1 MPTSKR
7 ASSLQLMELDPGR
20 QAVIRRLEGGRALL
34 ARLAAMGFTPGA
46 MITVVRSSDH
56 GPLLVSL
63 RGSQVALGR
72 GEAAH
77 IFVSLN
83 GKDRPAEAART
94 HQASYS
100 IALTGQPNVGK
111 SSVFNSLTGMNQ
123 HVGNWTGKTIECK
136 IGTFKFKGTG
146 FSIVDLPGTYSL
158 TASSEEERLA
168 RDYILKEHPH
178 LIVAVVNAAS
188 LERSLYLVAELL
200 LLPVPVIVALNMVD
214 VAEQEGIQIEP
225 KVLEAALGIPV
236 VPMVASRGVGLAEL
250 EETILRMSKQEA
262 AYQPKRPSIL
272 PAHQAVLDQLKGL
285 IGSYVLPGYP
295 EEWVALKLL
304 EGDEELTGMMRE
316 RMPPDAWEAVH
327 ALLYQHEDAILD
339 IAGARYEWVAR
350 VIRAAVVEP
359 KVTRV
364 GLTSRLDRVLT
375 HPLWGTLTLVAILG
389 GVFWLTYRV
398 GSPLQA
404 WLSRLIS
411 ALAQLLRSSW
421 IQAPRWLV
429 EFSAGGILGG
439 IGMVLTFLP
448 ILIIFFAILGFMEDT
463 GYMARAAY
471 LSDRWM
477 HMMGLHG
484 KSFMPILLGFGCNVP
499 AILGTRIIESKRV
512 RLLTT
517 LLIPLVPCTARM
529 AVITILAAVF
539 FGPSAFW
546 IAWGLVGFS
555 LLILAGLGLVLHHF
569 FFENEHVP
577 FIMELPLYHLPNLK
591 TIGLYVRDNVV
602 GFLKKA
608 GTTILVATLIVWALS
623 YFPSG
628 NVMTSY
634 LGMAGKLLEPVGSW
648 MGLPWPVLV
657 ALLTSFVAKENTVAT
672 LGVLYGNLDV
682 LKTVM
687 TPSAMLAFL
696 VFQILFI
703 PCVGTVAAIHQETRS
718 WKWTATSVGMQL
730 ALSLGFAVA
739 IYQIGRLF

>member
-1 MPTSKR
+1 M
-7 ASSLQLMELDPGR
+7 QLMELQPGKK
-20 QAVIRRLEGGRALL
+20 AVIRRLEGGRTVLS
-34 ARLAAMGFTPGA
+34 RLAALGFTPGA
-46 MITVVRSSDH
+46 VITVLRSSDH

-63 RGSQVALGR
+63 RGSRVALGR

-77 IFVSLN
+77 IFVSSA
-83 GKDRPAEAART
+83 GKEKTAEPETAQQT
-94 HQASYS
+94 KFS
-100 IALTGQPNVGK
+100 IALAGQPNVGK
-111 SSVFNSLTGMNQ
+111 SSVFNSLTGLNQ
-123 HVGNWTGKTIECK
+123 HVGNWTGKTIETK
-136 IGTFKFKGTG
+136 MGAFTFKGTG

-168 RDYILKEHPH
+168 REYIIKEHPD
-178 LIVAVVNAAS
+178 LIVAVVNAAT

-200 LLPVPVIVALNMVD
+200 LLAVPIVVALNMVD
-214 VAEQEGIQIEP
+214 VAEQEGIQVEP
-225 KVLEAALGIPV
+225 KVLEAALGVPV
-236 VPMVASRGVGLAEL
+236 VSLVASKGAGLVDL
-250 EETILRMSKQEA
+250 EEAILRMANHELP
-262 AYQPKRPSIL
+262 YQPKRPSIL
-272 PAHQAVLDQLKGL
+272 PAHQKVLDQLRGF
-285 IGSYVLPGYP
+285 IGTYVLPDYP

-304 EGDEELTGMMRE
+304 EGDEELTELMKST
-316 RMPPDAWEAVH
+316 MPPEAWENVH
-327 ALLYQHEDAILD
+327 DLLYQHEDAILD

-350 VIRAAVVEP
+350 IIRAAVVEP

-364 GLTSRLDRVLT
+364 GMTARLDRVLT
-375 HPLWGTLTLVAILG
+375 HPMVGTLTLIAILG
-389 GVFWLTYRV
+389 GVFWLTYQV
-398 GSPLQA
+398 GSPIQA
-404 WLSRLIS
+404 WLSLMINH
-411 ALAQLLRSSW
+411 LAQILRSAW
-421 IQAPRWLV
+421 AQAPRWLV
-429 EFSAGGILGG
+429 EFSAGGVLGG

-499 AILGTRIIESKRV
+499 AILGTRIIESRRA

-529 AVITILAAVF
+529 AVITILASVF

-577 FIMELPLYHLPNLK
+577 FIMELPLYHLPNLR
-591 TIGLYVRDNVV
+591 TIGIYVKDNVL

-608 GTTILVATLIVWALS
+608 GTTILAATLIVWALS
-623 YFPSG
+623 YFPNG
-628 NVMTSY
+628 IVMTSY
-634 LGMAGKLLEPVGSW
+634 LSMVGKFMQPVGSW
-648 MGLPWPVLV
+648 MGMPWPFFV

-672 LGVLYGNLDV
+672 LGVLYGNLSV

-687 TPSAMLAFL
+687 TPAAMLAFL

-703 PCVGTVAAIHQETRS
+703 PCVGTVAAIQQETHS
-718 WKWTATSVGMQL
+718 WRWTASSVGIQL

-739 IYQIGRLF
+739 VFQIGRLF

>member
-1 MPTSKR
+1 M
-7 ASSLQLMELDPGR
+7 QLMELQPG
-20 QAVIRRLEGGRALL
+20 QKAVIRRLDGGRQVLS
-34 ARLAAMGFTPGA
+34 RLAAMGFTPGA
-46 MITVVRSSDH
+46 AITVIRSSDH

-63 RGSQVALGR
+63 RGSRVALGQ

-77 IFVSLN
+77 IFVSFA
-83 GKDRPAEAART
+83 GKEKPLESEPAFAGSLT
-94 HQASYS
+94 

-111 SSVFNSLTGMNQ
+111 SSVFNMLTGLNQ

-136 IGTFKFKGTG
+136 VGSLNFKGVG

-168 RDYILKEHPH
+168 RDYIIQEHPD
-178 LIVAVVNAAS
+178 LIVAVVNAAT

-200 LLPVPVIVALNMVD
+200 LLPVPLVVALNMTD
-214 VAEQEGIQIEP
+214 VAEQEGIQVEP
-225 KVLEAALGIPV
+225 KVLEAALGVPV
-236 VPMVASRGVGLAEL
+236 VSMVASKGGGLIQL
-250 EETILRMSKQEA
+250 EDTILRMANHEIP
-262 AYQPKRPSIL
+262 YEPKRPLIL
-272 PAHQAVLDQLKGL
+272 PAHQAVLDQLRGL
-285 IGSYVLPGYP
+285 IGTYVLPNYP

-304 EGDEELTGMMRE
+304 EGDEELTGMMRSA
-316 RMPPDAWEAVH
+316 MPPAAWEHVH

-350 VIRAAVVEP
+350 IIRAAVVEP

-375 HPLWGTLTLVAILG
+375 HPIWGTLTLVAILG

-404 WLSRLIS
+404 WLSQLLGQ
-411 ALAQLLRSSW
+411 LAQLLRLHW
-421 IQAPRWLV
+421 AQGPRGLV
-429 EFSAGGILGG
+429 EFAAGGVLGG

-448 ILIIFFAILGFMEDT
+448 ILVIFFAILGFMEDT

-499 AILGTRIIESKRV
+499 AILGTRIIESRRA

-529 AVITILAAVF
+529 AVVTILAAVF
-539 FGPSAFW
+539 FGANAFW
-546 IAWGLVGFS
+546 VAWGLVGFS

-569 FFENEHVP
+569 LFENEHVP
-577 FIMELPLYHLPNLK
+577 FIMELPLYHLPNFR
-591 TIGLYVRDNVV
+591 TIGIYIRDNVL

-608 GTTILVATLIVWALS
+608 GTTILVATLVVWALS
-623 YFPSG
+623 YFPTG

-634 LGMAGKLLEPVGSW
+634 LGMAGKFLEPVGQW
-648 MGLPWPVLV
+648 MGLPWPALV
-657 ALLTSFVAKENTVAT
+657 ALLTSFIAKENTVST
-672 LGVLYGNLDV
+672 LGVLYGNLNV

-687 TPSAMLAFL
+687 APAAMLAFL

-703 PCVGTVAAIHQETRS
+703 PCVGTVAAIQQETRS
-718 WKWTATSVGMQL
+718 WKWTLTSVGIQF
-730 ALSLGFAVA
+730 ALSLGLAVA
-739 IYQIGRLF
+739 VFQIGRLL

>member
-1 MPTSKR
+1 
-7 ASSLQLMELDPGR
+7 MELLPGKK
-20 QAVIRRLEGGRALL
+20 AVIRRLEGGRSVLS
-34 ARLAAMGFTPGA
+34 RLAALGFTPGA
-46 MITVVRSSDH
+46 LITVLRSSDH

-63 RGSQVALGR
+63 RGSRVALGR

-77 IFVSLN
+77 IFVSFA
-83 GKDRPAEAART
+83 GKEKT
-94 HQASYS
+94 TEKETSNQNNLS

-111 SSVFNSLTGMNQ
+111 SSVFNLLTGLNQ

-136 IGTFKFKGTG
+136 IGTFKFKGTE

-168 RDYILKEHPH
+168 RDYIIKEHPD

-200 LLPVPVIVALNMVD
+200 LLPVPIVVALNMTD
-214 VAEQEGIQIEP
+214 VAEKEGIQVEP
-225 KVLEAALGIPV
+225 KVLEAALGVPV
-236 VPMVASRGVGLAEL
+236 VCMVASKGGGLVEL
-250 EETILRMSKQEA
+250 EETILQMSNHEIP
-262 AYQPKRPSIL
+262 YQPKRPLIL
-272 PAHQAVLDQLKGL
+272 PAHQAVLEQLRGF
-285 IGSYVLPGYP
+285 IGSYVLPSYP

-304 EGDEELTGMMRE
+304 EGDEELTELMKSA
-316 RMPPDAWEAVH
+316 MPPEAWKNVY

-364 GLTSRLDRVLT
+364 GMTARLDRVLT
-375 HPLWGTLTLVAILG
+375 HPLLGTLTLIAILG
-389 GVFWLTYRV
+389 GAFWLTYKV
-398 GSPLQA
+398 GSPIQA
-404 WLSRLIS
+404 WLSHLIS
-411 ALAQLLRSSW
+411 QLAQILRSGW
-421 IQAPRWLV
+421 AQGPKWLV

-477 HMMGLHG
+477 HMIGLHG

-499 AILGTRIIESKRV
+499 AILGTRIIESRRA

-529 AVITILAAVF
+529 AVVAILAAVF

-546 IAWGLVGFS
+546 IAWGLVGCS

-577 FIMELPLYHLPNLK
+577 FIMELPLYHLPNLRS
-591 TIGLYVRDNVV
+591 IGIYIRDNVL

-608 GTTILVATLIVWALS
+608 GTTILVATLVVWALS
-623 YFPSG
+623 YFPTG

-634 LGMAGKLLEPVGSW
+634 LGQAGKLLEPIGSW

-657 ALLTSFVAKENTVAT
+657 ALLTSFVAKENTIAT
-672 LGVLYGNLDV
+672 LGVLYGDLNV
-682 LKTVM
+682 LKSVM
-687 TPSAMLAFL
+687 VPAAMLAFL
-696 VFQILFI
+696 VFQMLFI

-718 WKWTATSVGMQL
+718 WKWTLTSVGIQL
-730 ALSLGFAVA
+730 GLSLGLAVA
-739 IYQIGRLF
+739 VYQIGRLI

>member
-1 MPTSKR
+1 M
-7 ASSLQLMELDPGR
+7 QLLELKPGKK
-20 QAVIRRLEGGRALL
+20 AVIRRLEGGRSVLS
-34 ARLAAMGFTPGA
+34 RLAAMGFTPGA
-46 MITVVRSSDH
+46 VVTVLRSSDH

-63 RGSQVALGR
+63 RGSRVALGR

-77 IFVSLN
+77 IFVTFVA
-83 GKDRPAEAART
+83 KEKPAQIEIT
-94 HQASYS
+94 YQKTLT

-111 SSVFNSLTGMNQ
+111 SSIFNLLTGLNQ

-136 IGTFKFKGTG
+136 TGTYNYKGTC
-146 FSIVDLPGTYSL
+146 FTVVDLPGTYSL

-168 RDYILKEHPH
+168 RDFIIKEHPD
-178 LIVAVVNAAS
+178 LIVAVVNAAT

-200 LLPVPVIVALNMVD
+200 LLPVPIVVALNMTD

-225 KVLEAALGIPV
+225 KVLEAALGVPV
-236 VPMVASRGVGLAEL
+236 VPMVASKGAGQIGLAEAV
-250 EETILRMSKQEA
+250 LRLSNHEIS
-262 AYQPKRPSIL
+262 YQPKRPSIL
-272 PAHQAVLDQLKGL
+272 PAHQTVLDQLRGF
-285 IGSYVLPGYP
+285 IGSYVLPIYP

-304 EGDEELTGMMRE
+304 EGDEELTGLMKSS
-316 RMPPDAWEAVH
+316 MPPEAWENVH

-350 VIRAAVVEP
+350 IIRAAVVEP

-364 GLTSRLDRVLT
+364 GMTARLDRVLT
-375 HPLWGTLTLVAILG
+375 HPLWGTLTLITILG
-389 GVFWLTYRV
+389 GVFWLTYKV
-398 GSPLQA
+398 GSPIQA
-404 WLSRLIS
+404 FLSQLIGQ
-411 ALAQLLRSSW
+411 LAQILRSGW
-421 IQAPRWLV
+421 ATGPRWLV

-448 ILIIFFAILGFMEDT
+448 ILLIFFAILGFMEDT

-499 AILGTRIIESKRV
+499 AILGTRIIESPRA
-512 RLLTT
+512 RLLTI

-546 IAWGLVGFS
+546 IAWGLVGCS
-555 LLILAGLGLVLHHF
+555 LLILAGMGLVLHQF

-577 FIMELPLYHLPNLK
+577 FIMELPLYHLPNFR
-591 TIGLYVRDNVV
+591 TIGIYVRDNLLA
-602 GFLKKA
+602 FIKKA
-608 GTTILVATLIVWALS
+608 GTTILVATLFVWALS
-623 YFPSG
+623 YFPTG

-634 LGMAGKLLEPVGSW
+634 LGMAGKFLEPIGSW

-657 ALLTSFVAKENTVAT
+657 ALLTSFVAKENTVTT
-672 LGVLYGNLDV
+672 LGVLYGSLTA
-682 LKTVM
+682 LKTAM
-687 TPSAMLAFL
+687 TMAAMLAFL

-703 PCVGTVAAIHQETRS
+703 PCVGTMAAIRQETRS
-718 WKWTATSVGMQL
+718 WKWTATSIGIQL
-730 ALSLGFAVA
+730 ALSLGLAVA
-739 IYQIGRLF
+739 VYQIARLF

>member
-1 MPTSKR
+1 MQLNE
-7 ASSLQLMELDPGR
+7 LQPGKK
-20 QAVIRRLEGGRALL
+20 AVIQRLEGGRPVLS
-34 ARLAAMGFTPGA
+34 RLAAMGFTPGA
-46 MITVVRSSDH
+46 AISVIRSSDH

-63 RGSQVALGR
+63 RGSRVALGQ
-72 GEAAH
+72 GEADH
-77 IFVSLN
+77 IFVVPAGKEKLPEARAELPGSL
-83 GKDRPAEAART
+83 T
-94 HQASYS
+94 

-111 SSVFNSLTGMNQ
+111 SSVFNSLTGLNQ

-136 IGTFKFKGTG
+136 VGTFKFKGKD

-168 RDYILKEHPH
+168 RDYIIKEHPN
-178 LIVAVVNAAS
+178 LIVAVVNAAT

-200 LLPVPVIVALNMVD
+200 LLPVPVVVALNMID
-214 VAEQEGIQIEP
+214 VAEQEGIQVEP
-225 KVLEAALGIPV
+225 KVLAAALGVPV
-236 VPMVASRGVGLAEL
+236 VAMVASRGGGVTEL
-250 EETILRMSKQEA
+250 EDTILQTANHAVPYE
-262 AYQPKRPSIL
+262 PKRPLIL
-272 PAHQAVLDQLKGL
+272 PAHQEVLDQLRGL
-285 IGSYVLPGYP
+285 IGSYVLPDYP

-304 EGDEELTGMMRE
+304 EGDEELTGMMKAA
-316 RMPPDAWEAVH
+316 MPAEAWEGVH

-350 VIRAAVVEP
+350 IIRAAVVEP

-364 GLTSRLDRVLT
+364 GLTARLDRVLT
-375 HPLWGTLTLVAILG
+375 HPIWGTLILIAILG

-404 WLSRLIS
+404 WLSRLTGE
-411 ALAQLLRSSW
+411 LAQLLRVNW
-421 IQAPRWLV
+421 VHAPRWLV
-429 EFSAGGILGG
+429 EFFAGGVLGG

-499 AILGTRIIESKRV
+499 AILGTRIIESRRA

-539 FGPSAFW
+539 FGSNAFW
-546 IAWGLVGFS
+546 IAWGLVGCS
-555 LLILAGLGLVLHHF
+555 LLILAGLGLLLHQF
-569 FFENEHVP
+569 LFENEHVP

-591 TIGLYVRDNVV
+591 TIGIYIRDNVV

-608 GTTILVATLIVWALS
+608 GTTILVATLIVWVLS
-623 YFPSG
+623 YFPNG

-634 LGMAGKLLEPVGSW
+634 LGMIGKFMEPVGKW

-657 ALLTSFVAKENTVAT
+657 ALLTSFIAKENTAAT
-672 LGVLYGNLDV
+672 LGVLYGNLNV
-682 LKTVM
+682 LKTIM
-687 TPSAMLAFL
+687 TPAAMLAFL

-703 PCVGTVAAIHQETRS
+703 PCVGTVAAIQQETKS
-718 WKWTATSVGMQL
+718 WKWTATSVGIQL
-730 ALSLGFAVA
+730 VLSLSLAVA
-739 IYQIGRLF
+739 VFQIGRLI

>member
-1 MPTSKR
+1 M
-7 ASSLQLMELDPGR
+7 QLMELQPGAE
-20 QAVIRRLEGGRALL
+20 AVIRRLEGGRPVLS
-34 ARLAAMGFTPGA
+34 RLAAMGFTPGA
-46 MITVVRSSDH
+46 VVTVLRSGHH

-63 RGSQVALGR
+63 RGSRVALGR

-77 IFVSLN
+77 IFVSSTVIEKLV
-83 GKDRPAEAART
+83 DAEKAKPGT
-94 HQASYS
+94 FS

-111 SSVFNSLTGMNQ
+111 SSVFNLLTGLNQ

-136 IGTFKFKGTG
+136 VGTFKFQGKG
-146 FSIVDLPGTYSL
+146 FSVVDLPGTYSL

-168 RDYILKEHPH
+168 RDFIIKEHPD
-178 LIVAVVNAAS
+178 LIVAVVNAAI

-200 LLPVPVIVALNMVD
+200 LLPVPIVVALNMTD
-214 VAEQEGIQIEP
+214 VADQEGIQVEP
-225 KVLEAALGIPV
+225 NVLEAALGVPV
-236 VPMVASRGVGLAEL
+236 VPMIASNGIGLVEL
-250 EETILRMSKQEA
+250 EETVFRMSNNGIP
-262 AYQPKRPSIL
+262 YQPKKPLIL
-272 PAHQAVLDQLKGL
+272 PAHKAVLDQLRGL
-285 IGSYVLPGYP
+285 IGSYVLPSYP

-304 EGDEELTGMMRE
+304 EGDEELTGLMGSA
-316 RMPPDAWEAVH
+316 MPPEEWKKVH

-364 GLTSRLDRVLT
+364 GMTTRADRILT
-375 HPLWGTLTLVAILG
+375 HPIWGTLILIAILG
-389 GVFWLTYRV
+389 GTFWLTYQV
-398 GSPLQA
+398 GNPIQA
-404 WLSRLIS
+404 WLSQIINQ
-411 ALAQLLRSSW
+411 LAQYIRIEW
-421 IQAPRWLV
+421 AEGPKWLV
-429 EFSAGGILGG
+429 EFVAGGLLGG
-439 IGMVLTFLP
+439 IGMVLTFFP
-448 ILIIFFAILGFMEDT
+448 ILIIFFAILGIMEDT

-499 AILGTRIIESKRV
+499 AIMGTRIIESRRA

-539 FGPSAFW
+539 FGQSAFW

-555 LLILAGLGLVLHHF
+555 LLILASLGLVLHHF
-569 FFENEHVP
+569 FFGNEHVP
-577 FIMELPLYHLPNLK
+577 FIMELPLYHLPNFR
-591 TIGLYVRDNVV
+591 TIGIYIKDNIL

-608 GTTILVATLIVWALS
+608 GTTILVATLIVWAFA
-623 YFPSG
+623 YFPNG

-634 LGMAGKLLEPVGSW
+634 LGLAGKFLEPIGRW

-672 LGVLYGNLDV
+672 LGVLYGNLNM
-682 LKTVM
+682 LTTVM
-687 TPSAMLAFL
+687 APAAMLAFL

-703 PCVGTVAAIHQETRS
+703 PCIGTVASIRQETKS
-718 WKWTATSVGMQL
+718 WKWTATSIGIQL
-730 ALSLGFAVA
+730 ALSLGLGVLV
-739 IYQIGRLF
+739 YQIGRLI

>member
-1 MPTSKR
+1 MYM
-7 ASSLQLMELDPGR
+7 QLMELKPGKK
-20 QAVIRRLEGGRALL
+20 AVIRKLEGGRSVLS
-34 ARLAAMGFTPGA
+34 RLAAMGFTPGA
-46 MITVVRSSDH
+46 VVTVLRSGDH

-63 RGSQVALGR
+63 RGSRVALGR

-77 IFVSLN
+77 IFVSSA
-83 GKDRPAEAART
+83 GKEKPVEAEIF
-94 HQASYS
+94 SKIDLS

-111 SSVFNSLTGMNQ
+111 SSVFNLLTGLNQ

-136 IGTFKFKGTG
+136 TGTYKFKGTG

-168 RDYILKEHPH
+168 RDYIIKEHPDI
-178 LIVAVVNAAS
+178 IVAVVNAAT

-200 LLPVPVIVALNMVD
+200 LLPVPMVVALNMTD
-214 VAEQEGIQIEP
+214 VAEQEGIQVEP
-225 KVLEAALGIPV
+225 KVLEAALGVPV
-236 VPMVASRGVGLAEL
+236 VSMVAAKGTGLVEL
-250 EETILRMSKQEA
+250 EEAVLRMAKHEL
-262 AYQPKRPSIL
+262 AYQPKKPLIL
-272 PAHQAVLDQLKGL
+272 PAHQAVLDQLRGL
-285 IGSYVLPGYP
+285 IGSYVLPSYP

-304 EGDEELTGMMRE
+304 EGDEELTGLMKSA
-316 RMPPDAWEAVH
+316 MPPTAWEKVH

-364 GLTSRLDRVLT
+364 GLTSRLDRILT
-375 HPLWGTLTLVAILG
+375 HPMWGTLTLIAILG
-389 GVFWLTYRV
+389 GAFWLTYQI
-398 GSPLQA
+398 GNPIQA
-404 WLSRLIS
+404 WLSQVVGL
-411 ALAQLLRSSW
+411 LAQAIRSGW
-421 IQAPRWLV
+421 AAGPRWLV
-429 EFSAGGILGG
+429 EFFAGGVLGG
-439 IGMVLTFLP
+439 LGMVLTFLP
-448 ILIIFFAILGFMEDT
+448 ILAIFFLILGFMEDT

-499 AILGTRIIESKRV
+499 AILGTRIIESRRA

-546 IAWGLVGFS
+546 ISWGLVGGC
-555 LLILAGLGLVLHHF
+555 LIILAGLGLLLHHF
-569 FFENEHVP
+569 FFGNEHVP
-577 FIMELPLYHLPNLK
+577 FIMELPLYHLPNYR
-591 TIGLYVRDNVV
+591 TIGMYVKDNLV

-608 GTTILVATLIVWALS
+608 GTTILIATLFVWALS

-634 LGMAGKLLEPVGSW
+634 LSMVGKFLEPIGSW
-648 MGLPWPVLV
+648 MGQPWPVLV

-672 LGVLYGNLDV
+672 LGVIYGNLNV
-682 LKTVM
+682 LTSVM
-687 TPSAMLAFL
+687 TPVAMLAFL

-703 PCVGTVAAIHQETRS
+703 PCVGTVAAIHQETKS
-718 WKWTATSVGMQL
+718 WKWTAGSVGMQL
-730 ALSLGFAVA
+730 ALSLGLSVAV
-739 IYQIGRLF
+739 YQIGRLF

>member
-1 MPTSKR
+1 M
-7 ASSLQLMELDPGR
+7 QLMELQPGKK
-20 QAVIRRLEGGRALL
+20 AVIRRLEGGRSVLS
-34 ARLAAMGFTPGA
+34 RLAALGFTPGA
-46 MITVVRSSDH
+46 DITVIRTSDH
-56 GPLLVSL
+56 GPILVCL
-63 RGSQVALGR
+63 RGSRVALGR
-72 GEAAH
+72 GEAAS
-77 IFVSLN
+77 IFVSFT
-83 GKDRPAEAART
+83 GKEKT
-94 HQASYS
+94 TKKETTNQSNLS

-111 SSVFNSLTGMNQ
+111 SSVFNLLTGMNQ

-136 IGTFKFKGTG
+136 IGTFKFKGTE

-168 RDYILKEHPH
+168 RDYIIKEHPD

-200 LLPVPVIVALNMVD
+200 LLPVPIVVALNMTD

-225 KVLEAALGIPV
+225 KVLEAALGVPV
-236 VPMVASRGVGLAEL
+236 VSMVASKGGGLVEL
-250 EETILRMSKQEA
+250 EETILRMSNHEIS
-262 AYQPKRPSIL
+262 YEPKRPLIL
-272 PAHQAVLDQLKGL
+272 PAHQSVLDQLRGL
-285 IGSYVLPGYP
+285 IGSYVLPSYP

-304 EGDEELTGMMRE
+304 EGDEELTGLMKSA
-316 RMPPDAWEAVH
+316 MPPDAWENVH
-327 ALLYQHEDAILD
+327 TLLYQHEDAILD

-350 VIRAAVVEP
+350 IIRAAVVEP

-375 HPLWGTLTLVAILG
+375 HPLWGTLALIALLG
-389 GVFWLTYRV
+389 GAFFLTYRV
-398 GSPLQA
+398 GSPIQA
-404 WLSRLIS
+404 WLSQWTGQ
-411 ALAQLLRSSW
+411 LAQLLRSSW
-421 IQAPRWLV
+421 SNGPGWLV
-429 EFSAGGILGG
+429 EFFSGGVLGG

-448 ILIIFFAILGFMEDT
+448 ILGIFFAILGFLEDT

-499 AILGTRIIESKRV
+499 AILGTRIIESRRA
-512 RLLTT
+512 RLLTI

-529 AVITILAAVF
+529 AVIAILAAVF
-539 FGPSAFW
+539 FGSNAFW

-555 LLILAGLGLVLHHF
+555 LLILAGLGVILHHF

-577 FIMELPLYHLPNLK
+577 FIMELPLYHLPNFK
-591 TIGLYVRDNVV
+591 TIGIYVWDNVL

-608 GTTILVATLIVWALS
+608 GTTILVATLIVWALA
-623 YFPSG
+623 YFPTG

-634 LGMAGKLLEPVGSW
+634 LGIAGKSLEPVGSW
-648 MGLPWPVLV
+648 MGFPWPVMV

-672 LGVLYGNLDV
+672 LGVLYGSLNA

-687 TPSAMLAFL
+687 TPAAGLAFL

-703 PCVGTVAAIHQETRS
+703 PCVGTVAAIHQETKS
-718 WKWTATSVGMQL
+718 WK
-730 ALSLGFAVA
+730 
-739 IYQIGRLF
+739 

>member
-1 MPTSKR
+1 M
-7 ASSLQLMELDPGR
+7 QLMELLPGKK
-20 QAVIRRLEGGRALL
+20 AVIRRLEGGRPVLS
-34 ARLAAMGFTPGA
+34 RLAAMGFTPGA
-46 MITVVRSSDH
+46 VITVLRSSDH

-63 RGSQVALGR
+63 RGSRVALGR

-77 IFVSLN
+77 IFVSFTR
-83 GKDRPAEAART
+83 KEKPAET
-94 HQASYS
+94 EPSNQSNIS

-111 SSVFNSLTGMNQ
+111 SAVFNLLTGLNQ
-123 HVGNWTGKTIECK
+123 HVGNWSGKTIECK

-168 RDYILKEHPH
+168 RDYIIKDHPD
-178 LIVAVVNAAS
+178 LIVAVVNAAT

-200 LLPVPVIVALNMVD
+200 LLPVPLVVALNMTD
-214 VAEQEGIQIEP
+214 VAEQEGIQVEP
-225 KVLEAALGIPV
+225 KVLEAALGVPV
-236 VPMVASRGVGLAEL
+236 VSMVASKGVGLTEL
-250 EETILRMSKQEA
+250 EEAILRLSNHEIS
-262 AYQPKRPSIL
+262 YQPKRPLIL
-272 PAHQAVLDQLKGL
+272 PAHQTVLDQLRGF
-285 IGSYVLPGYP
+285 IGSFVLPSYP

-304 EGDEELTGMMRE
+304 EGDEELTELMKSA
-316 RMPPDAWEAVH
+316 MPVEAWENVH

-350 VIRAAVVEP
+350 IIRAAVVEP

-364 GLTSRLDRVLT
+364 GMTARLDRVLT
-375 HPLWGTLTLVAILG
+375 HPFWGTLTLVAILG

-398 GSPLQA
+398 GSPIQA
-404 WLSRLIS
+404 WLSQLINQ
-411 ALAQLLRSSW
+411 LAQFLRSGW
-421 IQAPRWLV
+421 AQGPKWLV

-448 ILIIFFAILGFMEDT
+448 ILIIFFAILGFIEDT

-499 AILGTRIIESKRV
+499 AILGTRIIESRRA

-539 FGPSAFW
+539 FGSSAFW
-546 IAWGLVGFS
+546 IAWGLVGCS
-555 LLILAGLGLVLHHF
+555 LLILAGLGLVLHQF

-577 FIMELPLYHLPNLK
+577 FIMELPLYHLPNFR
-591 TIGLYVRDNVV
+591 TIGIYVRDNIL

-623 YFPSG
+623 YFPTG

-634 LGMAGKLLEPVGSW
+634 LGMAGKFLEPIGRW

-672 LGVLYGNLDV
+672 LAVLYGNLDL
-682 LKTVM
+682 LKTVI
-687 TPSAMLAFL
+687 TPAAMLAFL

-703 PCVGTVAAIHQETRS
+703 PCVGTVAAIQQETKS

-739 IYQIGRLF
+739 VYQIGRLF